1 MIDAPFA
8 VFLVLLALVLG
19 LAVAFD
25 FRRRARRESDRRDR
39 ELREAIGD
47 TLGRDSHH
55 ERISR

>member
-25 FRRRARRESDRRDR
+25 FHRRARRESDRRDR
-39 ELREAIGD
+39 DLREAMGD

-55 ERISR
+55 ERSSR